1 MTYRDELEAALQ
13 RAQHSEQA
21 LAEER
26 ARTAQKDQQIQWL
39 QQQLGQAQSQLA
51 VYQPQQSP
59 FVSAAVAPS
68 RGVQIA
74 QRVLWGFVLLTV
86 IAVGLAASQR
96 ETDGVAM
103 ARLAA
108 PIWGAA
114 IAGQLASR
122 GTVARYALSLGLGLF
137 AGGALMAFF
146 FVAIWP
152 AL

>member
-1 MTYRDELEAALQ
+1 MTYRDELEAAMQ

-26 ARTAQKDQQIQWL
+26 ARSLQKDQQIQWL
-39 QQQLGQAQSQLA
+39 QQQLGYAQSQLA
-51 VYQPQQSP
+51 VYQPSAP
-59 FVSAAVAPS
+59 FVTAAVAPS

-74 QRVLWGFVLLTV
+74 QRVLWGLVLLTV

-108 PIWGAA
+108 PVWGAA
-114 IAGQLASR
+114 IAGQLAAR
-122 GTVARYALSLGLGLF
+122 GTVARYALSCALGLF